1 MLPTLVKDLNKKV
14 LKITSLKILILNSI
28 ENENY
33 ELLSTSSIAFI
44 KETERAL
51 NKFMKYEVENKN
63 SFFSYFEIKNAKNSL
78 FKILTCIISLMTRI
92 TNLIS
97 ENKLSRMNYIR
108 YLEGE
113 RRLEQLRE
121 NYIYILRKQLKP

>member
-1 MLPTLVKDLNKKV
+1 
-14 LKITSLKILILNSI
+14 
-28 ENENY
+28 
-33 ELLSTSSIAFI
+33 
-44 KETERAL
+44 
-51 NKFMKYEVENKN
+51 
-63 SFFSYFEIKNAKNSL
+63 
-78 FKILTCIISLMTRI
+78 MTRI

-108 YLEGE
+108 YLEYE

>member
-63 SFFSYFEIKNAKNSL
+63 SIFH
-78 FKILTCIISLMTRI
+78 IL
-92 TNLIS
+92 
-97 ENKLSRMNYIR
+97 KLKTQRTV
-108 YLEGE
+108 YLK
-113 RRLEQLRE
+113 
-121 NYIYILRKQLKP
+121 Y

>member
-63 SFFSYFEIKNAKNSL
+63 SFFSYFEIKNAKNGL